1 VDTLQDAWDRKGREG
16 EPYGMALAYYSL
28 GPDAQ
33 KNAEHDLKDYYAW
46 LGEETAQAIVDGA
59 AKDADTVKQYIAGF
73 EAAGC
78 DELILFPCS
87 PETEQVTL
95 LAEAAGL

>member
-1 VDTLQDAWDRKGREG
+1 
-16 EPYGMALAYYSL
+16 MALTYFSL

-33 KNAEHDLKDYYAW
+33 KNAEQNLAHYYAW
-46 LGEETAQAIVDGA
+46 LGEETAGQIVDSA
-59 AKDADTVKQYIAGF
+59 VKDADTAKQYIAGF

-78 DELILFPCS
+78 DELILFPSS
-87 PETEQVTL
+87 PDPEQVTL